1 MEKMMTIS
9 YEVGDKLY
17 MNITNKC
24 PCNCTF
30 CIRNNANGVYGSD
43 SLWLEHDPDIDEI
56 KAEIDKRELSQYSEI
71 VFCGYGEPT
80 CRLNALLE
88 SAQYLKSKENCPPL
102 RLNTNG
108 LSDLL
113 NERSTAQEIGEIFDI
128 VSVSLNAGT
137 KEEYMRVTRPK
148 FSNAFEAMQKF
159 ASECNK
165 TSAEVMMSVVDV
177 IPEAEIEAAKK
188 LCEAIN
194 VNLRIRKY
202 ES

>member
-56 KAEIDKRELSQYSEI
+56 KAEIDKRELSKYSEI

-113 NERSTAQEIGEIFDI
+113 NERSTSQEIGEIFDI